1 MMNNAMPKILII
13 EDDTT
18 FAQML
23 QKFLIKKGYGVEIG
37 FTVKEGRQK
46 LKQNAFDLVLT
57 DLRLPDAE
65 GIELI
70 TDMQQKVPVI
80 IMTGYAEVSSA
91 VTAMKKGAYDYI
103 SKPFTPEAVLKIIGS
118 ALSTTP
124 KTETSQKGQ
133 VAPRENLVPQQP
145 SLKVIGSLNLVS
157 PASKKLEEYIGL
169 VAPTDMSVL
178 ITGESGTGKEVT
190 AKSIHD
196 RSERSGR
203 PFIAVDCGAI
213 PKELASSE
221 FFGHLKGSFTGAIN
235 DKVGTFEAAN
245 GGTLF
250 LDEVGNLPYD
260 NQIQLLRALQ
270 ERRIRRIGSTK
281 EIDVDVRIL
290 TATNEDLKVAVK
302 EGRFR
307 EDLYHRLNEFSLQIP
322 SLIDRQ
328 GDLVVLVEHFLEVS
342 NKRLNKRITGFTKEV
357 WDIFESYGWPGNIRE
372 LQNVIQRA
380 VLLTGDGEITKEA
393 LPTEII
399 ETPTVNNDIG
409 NISKLEFEKEQIIKA
424 LKRTNYNKSKA
435 AKLLQVTRKTLYNRI
450 SHYDLDV

>member
-1 MMNNAMPKILII
+1 MPKILII
-13 EDDTT
+13 EDDTS

-23 QKFLIKKGYGVEIG
+23 QKFLNRKGYEVEIG
-37 FTVKEGRQK
+37 FTVKEGKLK
-46 LKQNAFDLVLT
+46 LKQTDFDLLLT

-70 TDMQQKVPVI
+70 SGLHKNIPVI

-91 VTAMKKGAYDYI
+91 VNAMKKGAFDYI
-103 SKPFTPEAVLKIIGS
+103 SKPFTPDAVLTIINTALGPDTAVRPEQDKVTEPKRNQGNQSQS
-118 ALSTTP
+118 ASISDHVEL
-124 KTETSQKGQ
+124 
-133 VAPRENLVPQQP
+133 
-145 SLKVIGSLNLVS
+145 IS

-196 RSERSGR
+196 RSKRCNH

-235 DKVGTFEAAN
+235 DKTGTFEAAN

-270 ERRIRRIGSTK
+270 ERRIRRIGSTS

-302 EGRFR
+302 EGKFR

-322 SLIDRQ
+322 SLTDRQ
-328 GDLVVLVEHFLEVS
+328 GDLAIFAEHFLKTS
-342 NKRLNKRITGFTKEV
+342 NERLNKQITGFTIEV
-357 WDIFESYGWPGNIRE
+357 WGVLETYAWPGNIRE

-380 VLLTGDGEITKEA
+380 VLLTQEGEIAIEA

-399 ETPTVNNDIG
+399 EPTFTKGG
-409 NISKLEFEKEQIIKA
+409 NADFSKSAFEKEQIIKA

-435 AKLLQVTRKTLYNRI
+435 AKMLQVTRKTLYNRI
-450 SHYDLDV
+450 SQYGLDV